1 MNIKGR
7 DTMNLADILK
17 RKLSQPAS
25 KEGEKEEDE
34 DIIPYKAVT
43 SYSPPSE
50 DLFLAL
56 YTPFIKNP
64 YAFDWFI
71 FREYSE
77 YLLDGTYVLNT
88 FERMDKDYILEIYI
102 QILKPKT
109 FDECAKII
117 FFVGHICLCVPRLY
131 QQRILEILEKK

>member
-1 MNIKGR
+1 MNIKER

-71 FREYSE
+71 FRDYSSHI
-77 YLLDGTYVLNT
+77 LDG
-88 FERMDKDYILEIYI
+88 ILMLS
-102 QILKPKT
+102 QA
-109 FDECAKII
+109 F
-117 FFVGHICLCVPRLY
+117 
-131 QQRILEILEKK
+131 

>member
-7 DTMNLADILK
+7 DIMTLQEILK
-17 RKLSQPAS
+17 RKLSQSS
-25 KEGEKEEDE
+25 KEDEKKEEPE
-34 DIIPYKAVT
+34 IEYQAVT
-43 SYSPPSE
+43 SFSTPTPE
-50 DLFLAL
+50 LFLAL

-71 FREYSE
+71 FRDYSE

>member
-7 DTMNLADILK
+7 DIMTLQEILK
-17 RKLSQPAS
+17 RKLSQSS
-25 KEGEKEEDE
+25 KEDEKKEEPE
-34 DIIPYKAVT
+34 IEYQAVT
-43 SYSPPSE
+43 SFSTPTPE
-50 DLFLAL
+50 LFLAV

-64 YAFDWFI
+64 YHFDWFI